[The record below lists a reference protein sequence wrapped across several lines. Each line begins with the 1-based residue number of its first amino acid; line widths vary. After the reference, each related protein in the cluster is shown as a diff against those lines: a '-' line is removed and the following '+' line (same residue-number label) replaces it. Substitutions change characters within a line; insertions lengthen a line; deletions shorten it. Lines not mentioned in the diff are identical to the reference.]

1 MFDPNQIKVSA
12 FQYYA
17 RLGRIKQ
24 HIEQNPSDHMSLEE
38 AARIAGMEK
47 KYFSAFFHQK
57 VGVCFRHWLM
67 WVRINEAKR
76 RMEAR
81 NHSITQIAFITGFMD
96 LRTFERAFKK
106 CTGITPRDFKRSVQN
121 HES

>member
-1 MFDPNQIKVSA
+1 MFDPNQIRKGA

-17 RLGRIKQ
+17 RLERIKQ
-24 HIEQNPSDHMSLEE
+24 HIEQNLSDHMSLEE
-38 AARIAGMEK
+38 AARIAGMER

-81 NHSITQIAFITGFMD
+81 NHSITQIAFTTGFED

-121 HES
+121 HDF